1 MLTSRLAARGARS
14 DTYSADICS
23 LRLLAH
29 FQSEHPR
36 LDCLPA
42 REGEWRVPS
51 SRLAFRF
58 GGSYPMKAL
67 HPGGERTDEA
77 LSSSSAQA

>member
-1 MLTSRLAARGARS
+1 VRSSRLAALGARS

-42 REGEWRVPS
+42 GKGEWMAPS

-58 GGSYPMKAL
+58 GGSHPMEAL
-67 HPGGERTDEA
+67 HPGGERALEA
-77 LSSSSAQA
+77 LSSSTAQA